1 MEFASYE
8 LYQMKAEPETDD
20 WLFQEFAVLTE
31 KGYFPTVLDY
41 KLVFASCL
49 QPGTSPATLY
59 KQLSSLAQR
68 THKFRC
74 VNTGD
79 VLVLRTGASIASY
92 FWEHGEAIPFDGFFG
107 RADGNAAPLTP
118 ETEHYV
124 VPGKAGTWRV
134 IDTKVIENRWF
145 FLMESEKYGANARW
159 MILDGNGKVIEDD
172 NVSAFDET
180 TVRRICASL
189 KPAVRTPDHK
199 TREPQPRR
207 RLEVYE
213 QYLENG
219 EYLRAS
225 SPEVGVEQSYN
236 MIDGNHNNRKTK
248 PAQRRS
254 VRARL
259 REKQRQLH
267 SAQQD
272 RDRVLEKR

>member
-1 MEFASYE
+1 
-8 LYQMKAEPETDD
+8 MKAEPETDD
-20 WLFQEFAVLTE
+20 WLFQEFTVLTE

-189 KPAVRTPDHK
+189 KPAVLTPDHK
-199 TREPQPRR
+199 TRESQPPRQ
-207 RLEVYE
+207 LEVYE
-213 QYLENG
+213 QYFENG

-248 PAQRRS
+248 PTQRRS

-267 SAQQD
+267 SAQQE

>member
-1 MEFASYE
+1 MTALCVGMPAHAIVPSEADE
-8 LYQMKAEPETDD
+8 DTEPAEIIE
-20 WLFQEFAVLTE
+20 V
-31 KGYFPTVLDY
+31 
-41 KLVFASCL
+41 
-49 QPGTSPATLY
+49 
-59 KQLSSLAQR
+59 
-68 THKFRC
+68 
-74 VNTGD
+74 
-79 VLVLRTGASIASY
+79 
-92 FWEHGEAIPFDGFFG
+92 
-107 RADGNAAPLTP
+107 
-118 ETEHYV
+118 
-124 VPGKAGTWRV
+124 TWCV

-189 KPAVRTPDHK
+189 KPAAPAPDHK
-199 TREPQPRR
+199 TRESQPRR
-207 RLEVYE
+207 QLEVYE
-213 QYLENG
+213 QYFENG

-267 SAQQD
+267 SAQQE